1 MDADDAIVKTRSSD
15 YNLRRVLCLLNC
27 GFTAGLLQAAAFN
40 PWDRALYLS
49 VLTHRKFLHRENF
62 REPMRGVL
70 QTIVQKAISGG
81 LYFPLEE
88 IFSSHIHEY
97 LDTNYPIPLVNGSSS
112 KAKYTSI
119 FLGGML
125 AGAVNGIL
133 LNPFSRIKVSH
144 HMHY

>member
-1 MDADDAIVKTRSSD
+1 MDAGDAIVKACSSD
-15 YNLRRVLCLLNC
+15 YNLRRVFCLLNC
-27 GFTAGLLQAAAFN
+27 GFTAGLLQAAVFN

-88 IFSSHIHEY
+88 IFSSYIREY
-97 LDTNYPIPLVNGSSS
+97 LDTNYKS
-112 KAKYTSI
+112 KYTSI

-144 HMHY
+144 HMDY